1 MEFCNKCDNMLY
13 MKILE
18 ENDEEDGDS
27 NSKDKKLIYFC
38 KCCGIEVKDLTNI
51 NNFRVFKFNNEV
63 KFKDT
68 HINEYTKY
76 DPTLPH
82 MNNIKCPNLNCKSNI
97 DPESHNQDVIYL
109 RYDDKNMK
117 YMYLCCH
124 CDFTWVP

>member
-18 ENDEEDGDS
+18 ESEEDDV
-27 NSKDKKLIYFC
+27 KQDKKLVYFC
-38 KCCGIEVKDLTNI
+38 KCCGLEVKDLTNI
-51 NNFRVFKFNNEV
+51 NNFRVFKINNEV
-63 KFKDT
+63 KSKDI

-97 DPESHNQDVIYL
+97 EPDSHIQDVIYL

-124 CDFTWVP
+124 CDKNWIS